1 MQAPVWVFCVWLSH
15 RVITL
20 KAKFFAYTMGPTTLS
35 KYVKIFDLTML
46 VETFFNKPMYTEDQ
60 LDTVEVFIKGY
71 IFDVFKCVDHQE
83 KEGMK
88 LIKIHL
94 LIVVP

>member
-35 KYVKIFDLTML
+35 KYVKIFDLTIL
-46 VETFFNKPMYTEDQ
+46 VETFLNEPIY
-60 LDTVEVFIKGY
+60 TVEKVIKGN
-71 IFDVFKCVDHQE
+71 IFDFCKCVDCQE
-83 KEGMK
+83 KEGMQ
-88 LIKIHL
+88 LIKMYL
-94 LIVVP
+94 LVHFVECI

>member
-1 MQAPVWVFCVWLSH
+1 M
-15 RVITL
+15 
-20 KAKFFAYTMGPTTLS
+20 TLS
-35 KYVKIFDLTML
+35 EYVKIFDLTKL
-46 VETFFNKPMYTEDQ
+46 VETFFNKPMYTKEE
-60 LDTVEVFIKGY
+60 LDNVEAFIKGY
-71 IFDVFKCVDHQE
+71 IFDFCHCGDHQE